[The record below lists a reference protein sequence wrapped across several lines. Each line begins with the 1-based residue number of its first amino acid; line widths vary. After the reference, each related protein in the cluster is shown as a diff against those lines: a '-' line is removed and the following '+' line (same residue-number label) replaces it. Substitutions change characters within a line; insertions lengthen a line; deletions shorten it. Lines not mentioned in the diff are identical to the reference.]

1 MKISGHK
8 TRSIFQRYNI
18 TNEEDLKQ
26 AAQRLDTHLKE
37 IEETRP
43 TKSTGTNPAQSPKP
57 RAQLRAQF
65 PIQGR
70 KDRR

>member
-37 IEETRP
+37 IEDTRP
-43 TKSTGTNPAQSPKP
+43 KKTTGTNPGTISEVTGTITGTISDS
-57 RAQLRAQF
+57 RAK
-65 PIQGR
+65 G
-70 KDRR
+70 